1 MRSEVALDTLVR
13 GPAGNSGREDQMR
26 VTAVSPFGWL
36 VGVNAAGQQ
45 RVMYTHTVE
54 GPPRPVKDRRDIPA
68 HLQR

>member
-1 MRSEVALDTLVR
+1 
-13 GPAGNSGREDQMR
+13 
-26 VTAVSPFGWL
+26 
-36 VGVNAAGQQ
+36 VNAEGKQ